1 MLKLDGYFDLH
12 LHSAP
17 APFVRIGDSIDIA
30 QWCAGAGMAGI
41 VIKSHFESTVSKVHH
56 ARRAVAETH
65 PDFKVYAS
73 IALNRG
79 VGGINPGAVELAL
92 QQGAKV
98 VWLPTLDAAAHAE
111 AYGSGGT
118 YGFKAMT
125 LTSRRNRPSPLLTVL
140 DAAGKLTAETKEV
153 IDLVHDYGAILG
165 TGHISKR
172 EIFAVA
178 DYAFGIGL
186 KRVVIT
192 HPELATPN
200 LDIPTM
206 VELAKMGAT
215 MEFCAVDLL
224 PKFHCL
230 SLSRLMEAIDAVTP
244 ARAILSS
251 DGGQPFNPQPHE
263 ALRIVI
269 QSMYDSGMPLQTLQ
283 TICRDN
289 QQALLDIAD

>member
-17 APFVRIGDSIDIA
+17 APFVRIADSADIA
-30 QWCAGAGMAGI
+30 KWCANAGMAGI

-56 ARRAVAETH
+56 ARLAVADTH
-65 PDFKVYAS
+65 PDFKVFSS
-73 IALNRG
+73 ITLNRG
-79 VGGINPGAVELAL
+79 VGGINPGAVDLAL

-98 VWLPTLDAAAHAE
+98 VWLPTLDAAAHAA
-111 AYGSGGT
+111 AYGAGGT

-125 LTSRRNRPSPLLTVL
+125 IASRRKSEYPVLSTV
-140 DAAGKLTAETKEV
+140 DERGKLKSETKEV
-153 IDLVHDYGAILG
+153 IDLVNDYGAILG
-165 TGHISKR
+165 TGHISKA
-172 EIFAVA
+172 EIFAIA

-200 LDIPTM
+200 LDVAAM

-215 MEFCAVDLL
+215 MEFCAVNLL

-230 SLSRLMEAIDAVTP
+230 SLKGLIEALEAVTP
-244 ARAILSS
+244 DRAILSS

-263 ALRIVI
+263 CIRIII
-269 QSMYDSGMPLQTLQ
+269 QSLFDSGYP
-283 TICRDN
+283 IENIDRVCRDN
-289 QQALLDIAD
+289 QRALLDLA